1 MPCHCDPL
9 CENFL
14 DTGERMYII
23 DYEYAGNN
31 DPMWDLGDLSVEGGF
46 DAEQDAALLRA
57 YFGGDP
63 PRGPRSAGWSP
74 TRRCAIC
81 CGRCGA

>member
-1 MPCHCDPL
+1 M
-9 CENFL
+9 F
-14 DTGERMYII
+14 II

-46 DAEQDAALLRA
+46 GAEQDAALLRA

-63 PRGPRSAGWSP
+63 PPRQVGPDGRR